1 MIYIT
6 GDTHGDFKRVADFCF
21 RVGTSKNDVLII
33 LGDSG
38 LNYYDPSRSKYL
50 KMFVQELPITI
61 FCIHGN
67 HEMRPEALPSYKT
80 KEWRGGTVYYE
91 DGFPSLL
98 FAKDGSVFDFDGV
111 STAVIGGAYSI
122 DKLRRIVLGL
132 GWWNYEQPSQEI
144 KDRFV
149 SALEARNW
157 NVDVILSHTCPLKY
171 EPVEVFLPGFNQQD
185 VDRTTE
191 RFLDSI
197 EDRASYKRWYCGH
210 FHTNKRID
218 KMSFLFDDILAFADN
233 LPY

>member
-1 MIYIT
+1 M
-6 GDTHGDFKRVADFCF
+6 
-21 RVGTSKNDVLII
+21 
-33 LGDSG
+33 
-38 LNYYDPSRSKYL
+38 
-50 KMFVQELPITI
+50 
-61 FCIHGN
+61 
-67 HEMRPEALPSYKT
+67 
-80 KEWRGGTVYYE
+80 YYE